1 MKIKKKLRDLTEK
14 EYRKYLDTHCCGN
27 SCSDECIFG
36 IVTCSY
42 HNNHNWIKN
51 KDLFS
56 DKFLNQEIEIEVP
69 DILDKKEK
77 EYLSA
82 VIKPFRNKV
91 KNISKSNVA
100 NGQYEYISIE
110 TVHPLAKTEFI
121 SFPLFETQTM
131 YKNMKLRKKYT
142 LEELDLND

>member
-1 MKIKKKLRDLTEK
+1 MKIKKKLRDLTED
-14 EYRKYLDTHCCGN
+14 EYRKYVETHCGGN

-42 HNNHNWIKN
+42 HNKHNWIKN

-69 DILDKKEK
+69 DILDKEEK

-82 VIKPFRNKV
+82 VIKPFRNIV
-91 KNISKSNVA
+91 KSISKSNVQ
-100 NGQYEYISIE
+100 NGFYEYISIE
-110 TVHPLAKTEFI
+110 TVHPDIAESEFML
-121 SFPLFETQTM
+121 FPLFKIGTM
-131 YKNMKLRKKYT
+131 YKNMELRKKYT
-142 LEELDLND
+142 LKELGL

>member
-1 MKIKKKLRDLTEK
+1 MKIKKKLRDLTEE
-14 EYRKYLDTHCCGN
+14 EYKKYIDTYCGGN
-27 SCSDECIFG
+27 SCSKCIFG

-42 HNNHNWIKN
+42 YNTCNWIKN

-56 DKFLNQEIEIEVP
+56 DKFLNQEIELEVP

-82 VIKPFRNKV
+82 VIKPFKIIV
-91 KNISKSNVA
+91 KSISKSNVA
-100 NGQYEYISIE
+100 NGLYEYISIE
-110 TVHPLAKTEFI
+110 TVHPDIAESDFI
-121 SFPLFETQTM
+121 SFPLFKTQTM

-142 LEELDLND
+142 LEELDLE